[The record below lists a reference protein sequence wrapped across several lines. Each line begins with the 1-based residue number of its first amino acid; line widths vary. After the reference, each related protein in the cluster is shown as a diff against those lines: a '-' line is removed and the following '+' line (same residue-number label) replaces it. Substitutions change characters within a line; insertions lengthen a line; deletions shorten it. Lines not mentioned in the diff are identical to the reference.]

1 MKKKKTEQIVE
12 SEPPQQALER
22 ILKTEVHIAQKISAA
37 KEHAEKAISAAREE
51 VISVKEKIIYDAR
64 AQRDAM
70 IAEGIEAANEKA
82 KNEIEGAKH
91 DSSLFF
97 AAGEKFIDQAVADVI
112 RIVLDDKDG
121 SE

>member
-12 SEPPQQALER
+12 NEPPQQALER
-22 ILKTEVHIAQKISAA
+22 ILKTEVLIAQKISAA
-37 KEHAEKAISAAREE
+37 KEHAEKAISAARDE

-64 AQRDAM
+64 TQRDAM

-97 AAGEKFIDQAVADVI
+97 AAGEEFIDQAVADVI